1 MPATI
6 SIRPAEA
13 GDSEL
18 IVTLIRALAIYEKLE
33 HEVEVCAA
41 DVEQHLFGE
50 RPAAEALIA
59 RHDGTAVGFALF
71 FQNFS
76 TWRGR
81 PGLYLEDLFVAPEHR
96 GFGIGKAL
104 LIELAR
110 IARKRNYARMEWSVL
125 DWNAPSIA
133 FYERLGAVPMSGWT
147 TFRLTDEALV
157 QLAEEDFSSAA
168 EEDEEDHTDA

>member
-1 MPATI
+1 MPGTI

-33 HEVEVCAA
+33 HQVEIGTA
-41 DVEQHLFGE
+41 DVERQLFGS

-59 RHDGTAVGFALF
+59 EHDDVAVGFALF

-81 PGLYLEDLFVAPEHR
+81 PGLYLEDLFVDPEHR
-96 GFGIGKAL
+96 GFGIGRAL

-110 IARKRNYARMEWSVL
+110 IASKRNYGRMEWSVL

-133 FYERLGAVPMSGWT
+133 FYEALGAVPMSGWT
-147 TFRLTDEALV
+147 TFRLTDQGIAR
-157 QLAEEDFSSAA
+157 LAEEHFSPTEGDFS
-168 EEDEEDHTDA
+168 DA